1 MVEVVFMHQQSEKR
15 LAQIARAYLKRKKVY
30 RYRMKKIEDMTDD
43 EVIQKC
49 HWWYEENGLAEEYRR
64 FELEQLDRH

>member
-1 MVEVVFMHQQSEKR
+1 MYRQSEKR
-15 LAQIARAYLKRKKVY
+15 LAEIARAYLKRKKVY

-49 HWWYEENGLAEEYRR
+49 HWWYEEKGLAEEYRR
-64 FELEQLDRH
+64 FESEQLERH

>member
-49 HWWYEENGLAEEYRR
+49 HWWYEEHGLAEEYRR